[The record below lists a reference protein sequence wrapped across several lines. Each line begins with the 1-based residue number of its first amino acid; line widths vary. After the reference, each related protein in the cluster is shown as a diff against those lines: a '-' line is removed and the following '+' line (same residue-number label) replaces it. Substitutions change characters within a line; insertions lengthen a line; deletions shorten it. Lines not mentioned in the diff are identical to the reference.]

1 MCLSVRVCVCRKAGG
16 VQGQVD
22 LTWRMTNRAGS
33 LLFEVGSG
41 QILQANTVYSFT
53 VTLRNPGTRTH
64 GHD

>member
-1 MCLSVRVCVCRKAGG
+1 
-16 VQGQVD
+16 
-22 LTWRMTNRAGS
+22 MTNRAGS